1 MKTKDAIAH
10 FGSASKLAEAVGIS
24 KAAVS
29 QWGECVP
36 LGTAALIEKLTGG
49 AVVIDP
55 ACYRRIQKFLRE
67 AA

>member
-10 FGSASKLAEAVGIS
+10 FGTATAVADAVGIS

-29 QWGECVP
+29 QWGDRVP
-36 LGTAALIEKLTGG
+36 VASALMLERVTDGKLRFNL
-49 AVVIDP
+49 AD
-55 ACYRRIQKFLRE
+55 YRRVPHHQ